1 MGGGPPGEGGVV
13 TLGALG
19 GAVKP
24 LTRAEVLELA
34 ETSPTTTLP
43 MLGRALGLS
52 EPVIRERARRG
63 DLAALGIRCLRLGA
77 QWRVV
82 TADIVAFLGI
92 TRDTETAR
100 PVPPDRAAI
109 TPLRPMGPH
118 DHDTAGSAA

>member
-1 MGGGPPGEGGVV
+1 M

-19 GAVKP
+19 GSVKP
-24 LTRAEVLELA
+24 LTRAEVIKLA
-34 ETSPTTTLP
+34 ETSPTTNLV

-63 DLAALGIRCLRLGA
+63 ELAELGIRVLRLGA

-92 TRDTETAR
+92 NPDMAAGGVSET
-100 PVPPDRAAI
+100 PPANAA
-109 TPLRPMGPH
+109 TPSLKGNDYDQRNP
-118 DHDTAGSAA
+118 AA